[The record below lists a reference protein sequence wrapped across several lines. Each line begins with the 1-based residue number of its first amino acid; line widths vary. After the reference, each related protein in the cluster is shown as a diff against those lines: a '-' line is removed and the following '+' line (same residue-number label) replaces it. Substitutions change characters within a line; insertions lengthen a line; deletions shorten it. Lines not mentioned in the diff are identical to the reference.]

1 MIRYLIGGR
10 DFAMCGTSDDSDG
23 DGVHANGES
32 EDESMEGGE
41 ESDAEDGDE
50 RGGRRQ
56 RLNRGGWISRG
67 GDRMMAARQCI
78 LEDLVDEIEAKAEDS
93 ANDNRNA
100 GDRERTSDKSDK
112 REEPPRDGRRRGAA
126 FLPFTDARE
135 IVRELY
141 LK

>member
-1 MIRYLIGGR
+1 MTDRMIRYLIGGR
-10 DFAMCGTSDDSDG
+10 DFARCGTSDDSDG
-23 DGVHANGES
+23 DGVHANEES

-78 LEDLVDEIEAKAEDS
+78 LEDLVDEIEAKAAAKDAVE
-93 ANDNRNA
+93 
-100 GDRERTSDKSDK
+100 TSDIDTDEKGSGGESGGK
-112 REEPPRDGRRRGAA
+112 GEEPVLVAD
-126 FLPFTDARE
+126 D
-135 IVRELY
+135 VRSYHSPALVR
-141 LK
+141 